1 MNAPAKQTAAQEP
14 DFYQNQ
20 GWMVGEIVLAHQILA
35 RKIKDLRSQNEA
47 KTAIGQK
54 IAAEEVARIADQL
67 KVCADII
74 ARKSAEFANRRP
86 RA

>member
-1 MNAPAKQTAAQEP
+1 MTATAKQTEAQEP

-20 GWMVGEIVLAHQILA
+20 SWMVGEIVLAHQILG
-35 RKIKDLRSQNEA
+35 RKIKDLRNQNQA
-47 KTAIGQK
+47 KTAVGQK
-54 IAAEEVARIADQL
+54 MAAEEVARVAEQL

-74 ARKSAEFANRRP
+74 ARKSTEFANRRP

>member
-1 MNAPAKQTAAQEP
+1 MTAPAKQTAAQEP
-14 DFYQNQ
+14 DFYDNQ
-20 GWMVGEIVLAHQILA
+20 SWMVGEIVLAHQILA
-35 RKIKDLRSQNEA
+35 RKIKDLRNQNVA
-47 KTAIGQK
+47 KTAVGQK
-54 IAAEEVARIADQL
+54 MAAEEVARIAEQL